1 MANNKP
7 EPEITIF
14 HCGPPKC
21 DHEFNGPEVACD
33 IGFGEMTSVTCSK
46 CGRAAA
52 EICLWE
58 GP

>member
-1 MANNKP
+1 MS
-7 EPEITIF
+7 EITIF
-14 HCGPPKC
+14 ACGPPKC
-21 DHEFNGPEVACD
+21 DHEFDGPEVTCD

-46 CGRAAA
+46 CGKAAA